1 YFLYGNET
9 SHSVIGQEFD
19 NVVIIIDGLF
29 SYNSYGELIYNGRI
43 YYDAVK
49 MLFQNITRVR
59 QKLKLI
65 IIDNSELF
73 DRCLSVFKTQK

>member
-1 YFLYGNET
+1 
-9 SHSVIGQEFD
+9 VIGQEFD

-29 SYNSYGELIYNGRI
+29 SYNSYGELIYNERI

-73 DRCLSVFKTQK
+73 DRCLSVFKTQE